1 MKLAMLAPIAWRTP
15 PRHYGPW
22 ESIAS
27 LLTEGLVARGVDV
40 TLFAT
45 LDSVTAAALDGV
57 CPHGYAED
65 AQLDGR
71 VWEALHVSH
80 ALARSG
86 EFELVHNHLD
96 WLPLAFGEHARAP
109 MVTTIHGFSGAGIL
123 PAYTRSRS
131 AFVAISDS
139 DRYAGLDYAATIRH
153 GIDLRMLPY
162 HATGGGSLV
171 SFGRIHPD
179 KGTADA
185 VEIARRAG
193 RRLVICGIVQ
203 DAFTD
208 DVLMENGP
216 GAGSWHRARGK
227 DDLAL
232 LLLKFASSLGE
243 TFHQDGRCVYADDRV
258 AISLIH
264 QTGTAPGGDRFDNL
278 AVYISRLRPDG
289 QTERLWTVD
298 LDAEHREA
306 FWAKTP
312 VRLRRTFP
320 DSGNG
325 AFPAPSGRS
334 YASSTA
340 TTAALTRTQ
349 SQATARLPAPGNPH
363 PVASTQR
370 LPAREA
376 APELAVLYRSAAAN
390 STKAHVSAG
399 ECSRQVLQRLAS

>member
-1 MKLAMLAPIAWRTP
+1 MLAPIAWRTP
-15 PRHYGPW
+15 PKHYGPW

-71 VWEALHVSH
+71 VWEAMHVSH

-86 EFELVHNHLD
+86 EFDLVHNHLD

-139 DRYAGLDYAATIRH
+139 DRYAGLDYAATIHH
-153 GIDLRMLPY
+153 GIDLTMFPY
-162 HATGGGSLV
+162 RDARGDYLV

-185 VEIARRAG
+185 IEIARRAG

-203 DAFTD
+203 DDRYFAD
-208 DVLMENGP
+208 AVAPHVDGQSGHLP
-216 GAGSWHRARGK
+216 RPRSARGAARMSSAMRLRCCTRSTSTSRSACPSWRPWRAIPVVAYRRGSMPEVI
-227 DDLAL
+227 DEGVTGYLAHDIESSVDAVRAAVRLDRSTVHARAVVRFGADRMVDEYLRIYEAL
-232 LLLKFASSLGE
+232 LMSAS
-243 TFHQDGRCVYADDRV
+243 
-258 AISLIH
+258 IS
-264 QTGTAPGGDRFDNL
+264 
-278 AVYISRLRPDG
+278 
-289 QTERLWTVD
+289 
-298 LDAEHREA
+298 
-306 FWAKTP
+306 
-312 VRLRRTFP
+312 
-320 DSGNG
+320 
-325 AFPAPSGRS
+325 PSG
-334 YASSTA
+334 A
-340 TTAALTRTQ
+340 
-349 SQATARLPAPGNPH
+349 
-363 PVASTQR
+363 
-370 LPAREA
+370 
-376 APELAVLYRSAAAN
+376 
-390 STKAHVSAG
+390 
-399 ECSRQVLQRLAS
+399 